1 MYCEPE
7 SSHNL
12 ERREHSLHRGNHQ
25 GQWTRSSLRAPGAL
39 HFLATISATSSARY
53 LIERSSP
60 EPNSDPAS
68 TLCRSAP
75 TGRAR
80 SFLDAANDRLRLYT
94 SAASSTHGHSRRH
107 IHRHRDGYF
116 RYVDAYHYFDTSCPI
131 AAQDVQATPHSYSKS
146 FSCNTY
152 KKHREGLG
160 QPHNPLPDEFLGSV
174 YPEVLIS
181 GSVLVRRYFFVLNR
195 FCIRSPIVSWSL
207 PRYTL
212 ISIRRASLTGSE
224 RRTTQRFSMRLPLTV
239 RWTTGA
245 AVGETSTES
254 RDVSS
259 RGVYFFLSKDVK
271 EGSPVEILLTLPNE
285 ITLAGPVRVRCLGRV
300 QRTEPREEGAVGVV
314 AAIERYEF
322 LRGEKSAGRT
332 CSACTARRQQ
342 KFLNGCLPSRRQACL
357 AVLWSCG
364 RKDFCRVFCSC
375 GAKVSRRVPCSHTAE
390 AGGIKPGCL
399 GPSAKLPRRFS
410 SATSPSK

>member
-7 SSHNL
+7 FSHNL

-80 SFLDAANDRLRLYT
+80 SFLDAASDWLRRRWLYT
-94 SAASSTHGHSRRH
+94 SAATSTDRHSRRH

-146 FSCNTY
+146 FSCNTYRSPRKCCKQKTYALAKPFSCNTY

-195 FCIRSPIVSWSL
+195 FCIRSSIVSWSL

-259 RGVYFFLSKDVK
+259 RGVYFYLSKDVK
-271 EGSPVEILLTLPNE
+271 EGSPVEIVLTLPNE
-285 ITLAGPVRVRCLGRV
+285 ITMAGPVRVRCLGRV
-300 QRTEPREEGAVGVV
+300 QRTEPRNEGAVGVV

-322 LRGEKSAGRT
+322 LRGDEDK
-332 CSACTARRQQ
+332 
-342 KFLNGCLPSRRQACL
+342 
-357 AVLWSCG
+357 
-364 RKDFCRVFCSC
+364 
-375 GAKVSRRVPCSHTAE
+375 
-390 AGGIKPGCL
+390 
-399 GPSAKLPRRFS
+399 
-410 SATSPSK
+410 